1 MRKWLV
7 GGGFHGAMA
16 VAFGAWAAHGAE
28 RVLDAAAI
36 DWVRTG
42 SAYQLWHAVGLLAL
56 AALAALRP
64 GRLFTAAGGAFCLG
78 ALGFSCS
85 LYGLALG
92 GPPWLVYVTPLG
104 GSLLIIGWLLVLL
117 AGFRALPAGKQKGL

>member
-7 GGGFHGAMA
+7 GSGVHGAMA
-16 VAFGAWAAHGAE
+16 VAFGAWAAHGAAA
-28 RVLDAAAI
+28 VLDEAAI

-42 SAYQLWHAVGLLAL
+42 SAYQLWHAIALLAL
-56 AALAALRP
+56 AAARALRP
-64 GRLFTAAGGAFCLG
+64 GRLLGAAGVAFCLG

-92 GPPWLVYVTPLG
+92 GPYWLVYVTPLG
-104 GSLLIIGWLLVLL
+104 GSLLILGWLLVLV
-117 AGFRALPAGKQKGL
+117 AGLRAVPAQR

>member
-1 MRKWLV
+1 MRKWLI
-7 GGGFHGAMA
+7 GGGLHGAMA

-28 RVLDAAAI
+28 AVLDPAAI

-42 SAYQLWHAVGLLAL
+42 SAYQLWHAVALLAL
-56 AALAALRP
+56 AALAAIRP
-64 GRLFTAAGGAFCLG
+64 GRLVSAAGIAFCLG

-92 GPPWLVYVTPLG
+92 GPHWLVYVTPLG
-104 GSLLIIGWLLVLL
+104 GSLLILGWLLVLL
-117 AGFRALPAGKQKGL
+117 AGFRNLPAAR